1 MARMDKSARQQRIYA
16 EQGMIIERLKH
27 LSIRYKLT
35 FIILFISGVILLLA
49 STVFVIN
56 DVTTLRDMM
65 TYRLQVQARIIGY
78 NSIAAMD
85 FNDPDA
91 AGQTLAGLRAD
102 PHILAARLYTA
113 DGDKF
118 ASYQRRNPAEQAAY
132 EALKIDILELITLRE
147 LKNDDLKNVVLKLN
161 DAQLLNY
168 LSEDLRTETLR
179 VLQNLDGAV
188 PVALQ
193 KRLQSFLNSY
203 DRHLPSSLS
212 VESIE
217 FSPTNLRHAH
227 LIKDEGKRIGM
238 VMIVS
243 DLVELRQR
251 LFSYFLVVIMVIIA
265 SVALAFFL
273 SARLQRIIA
282 LPILTLAGLAKQVSA
297 EKNYSLRGKHD
308 SHDELGTLF
317 QGFNAM
323 LAVIQERDEQ
333 LAQHRDELEKTVEL
347 RTAELRK
354 LNTQLTYQ
362 AYHDALTNL
371 PNRAMFVRQV
381 EQSLIYAKSHD
392 KIMAMLFLDLDHFK
406 YINDT
411 LGHSAGDR
419 LLQEVSKRILNS
431 TRQPEDL
438 VARLGGDEFTVMLRS
453 LKEPQHAAVVAEKII
468 RALKQPFRYDGQE
481 LHITTSIGISL
492 YPLDGEDVGTLMRNA
507 DSGMYQAKQRG
518 RNTYEFYTDAAGAM
532 SKNRL
537 HMENRLRDALEGQ
550 QFEVWFQPRFHLEN
564 GALEGAEALVRW
576 RSPELNLVAP
586 AEFIPLAEDTGL
598 IIPIGEWVLRG
609 ACEECLGWQQYSD
622 VPLTVSVN
630 FSARQFAQED
640 LLDKTAGIIREMNM
654 RPELLELELTESLI
668 MPNADETIDI
678 LRKLKNLGLRISIDD
693 FGTGYSSLS
702 YLKRFPIDILKIDR
716 SFIFDVEKESFED
729 STLVT
734 AIIAM
739 AHKLKLKVVAEG
751 VETEGQLAL
760 LRQYQCDYVQGY
772 LFGRPMPAH
781 KFRYALENNYTL
793 VDFRRQSLEDA

>member
-1 MARMDKSARQQRIYA
+1 MMN
-16 EQGMIIERLKH
+16 RLKH

-35 FIILFISGVILLLA
+35 FIILFISAVILLLA

-56 DVTTLRDMM
+56 DVSTLRDMM
-65 TYRLQVQARIIGY
+65 TARLQVQARIIGF
-78 NSIAAMD
+78 NSISAVD

-102 PHILAARLYTA
+102 SHILSARLYTA
-113 DGDKF
+113 DGAEF
-118 ASYQRRNPAEQAAY
+118 ASYQRRNPAEQAEY
-132 EALKIDILELITLRE
+132 EALKMEIFELITIRDLKHE
-147 LKNDDLKNVVLKLN
+147 GLKNIIVKLN
-161 DAQLLNY
+161 ESQMFNY
-168 LSEDLRTETLR
+168 LSTDLRTEMLR
-179 VLQNLDGAV
+179 VLQSIDGDI
-188 PVALQ
+188 PSSIQ
-193 KRLQSFLNSY
+193 KRLYSFLASY
-203 DRHLPSSLS
+203 DRYLYSSLNN
-212 VESIE
+212 E
-217 FSPTNLRHAH
+217 FTEFTPQTLRHAH
-227 LIKDEGKRIGM
+227 AIKDEGKHIGM

-243 DLVELRQR
+243 DLEELKKR
-251 LFSYFLVVIMVIIA
+251 LYSYFLVVFMVIVG
-265 SVALAFFL
+265 SVLLAFFL

-282 LPILTLAGLAKQVSA
+282 GPILTLAHLTKQVST
-297 EKNYSLRGKHD
+297 EKNYSLRANHD
-308 SHDELGTLF
+308 SRDEVGTLF
-317 QGFNAM
+317 RGFNDM
-323 LAVIQERDEQ
+323 LAAIQERDEQ
-333 LAQHRDELEKTVEL
+333 LAQHRDHLEKTVEL

-381 EQSLIYAKSHD
+381 EQSLVYAKSHN

-419 LLQEVSKRILNS
+419 LLQEVSKRILSS

-468 RALKQPFRYDGQE
+468 RALKQPFRYDSQE
-481 LHITTSIGISL
+481 LHITTSIGISV

-507 DSGMYQAKQRG
+507 DSGMYQAKLRG
-518 RNTYEFYTDAAGAM
+518 RNTYEFYTDAAGAV

-550 QFEVWFQPRFHLEN
+550 QFEVWFQPRFYLES
-564 GALEGAEALVRW
+564 GILEGAEALVRW
-576 RSPELNLVAP
+576 RNPELNLVAP

-598 IIPIGEWVLRG
+598 IIPIGEWVLRN
-609 ACEECLGWQQYSD
+609 ACEECLGWQQYSTT
-622 VPLTVSVN
+622 PLAVSVN

-640 LLDKTAGIIREMNM
+640 LLDKTAGIIREMKM

-668 MPNADETIDI
+668 MPNADDTIEI
-678 LRKLKNLGLRISIDD
+678 LRRLKELGLRISIDD

-716 SFIFDVEKESFED
+716 SFIFDVEKDSFED

-751 VETEGQLAL
+751 VETEGQLEL
-760 LRQYQCDYVQGY
+760 LRQYGCDYVQGY
-772 LFGRPMPAH
+772 LFGRPMPARQ
-781 KFRYALENNYTL
+781 FRAALENGYTL
-793 VDFRRQSLEDA
+793 EDFRRQSAAEGEKQNDTTLTVGVTQLDL